1 MWIYLIITV
10 LLLVAELI
18 YFKIADQL
26 KLVVRPEQKNFQQRT
41 TWRGGGVI
49 FYMAAL
55 IYCIC
60 YGFPYPWFFAGLTV
74 AAITGFANDMHP
86 LKEWRRK
93 LLISCGLL
101 LMFMELGLF
110 TDYPLWYII
119 PALVVCVAVINSY
132 RNMNKINGITGAY
145 SFVVIIILAYLN
157 QKFTPFTDQRFLYI
171 ILLSI
176 IIFSFFNFRYKAVS
190 FSGMVGSASIGLI
203 VLFLVGKLILV
214 TQDIS
219 HLVLLLVYGMDTLLS
234 AIHGLIRHREKGCPH
249 FQYVYQIIV
258 YKLNFPQIFVS
269 AIYAAA
275 QAIIFAGYELFY
287 PYRWWYLGIVI
298 LLLTVAYITFIRKH
312 CNLIHHTHK

>member
-1 MWIYLIITV
+1 
-10 LLLVAELI
+10 
-18 YFKIADQL
+18 
-26 KLVVRPEQKNFQQRT
+26 
-41 TWRGGGVI
+41 
-49 FYMAAL
+49 
-55 IYCIC
+55 
-60 YGFPYPWFFAGLTV
+60 
-74 AAITGFANDMHP
+74 
-86 LKEWRRK
+86 
-93 LLISCGLL
+93 
-101 LMFMELGLF
+101 
-110 TDYPLWYII
+110 
-119 PALVVCVAVINSY
+119 
-132 RNMNKINGITGAY
+132 
-145 SFVVIIILAYLN
+145 
-157 QKFTPFTDQRFLYI
+157 
-171 ILLSI
+171 
-176 IIFSFFNFRYKAVS
+176 
-190 FSGMVGSASIGLI
+190 MVGSASIGLI

>member
-55 IYCIC
+55 IYCIW

-86 LKEWRRK
+86 LKEWKRK

-132 RNMNKINGITGAY
+132 RNMNKIT
-145 SFVVIIILAYLN
+145 
-157 QKFTPFTDQRFLYI
+157 
-171 ILLSI
+171 
-176 IIFSFFNFRYKAVS
+176 VS
-190 FSGMVGSASIGLI
+190 PEPTA
-203 VLFLVGKLILV
+203 
-214 TQDIS
+214 
-219 HLVLLLVYGMDTLLS
+219 LLLL
-234 AIHGLIRHREKGCPH
+234 
-249 FQYVYQIIV
+249 
-258 YKLNFPQIFVS
+258 
-269 AIYAAA
+269 
-275 QAIIFAGYELFY
+275 
-287 PYRWWYLGIVI
+287 
-298 LLLTVAYITFIRKH
+298 
-312 CNLIHHTHK
+312 